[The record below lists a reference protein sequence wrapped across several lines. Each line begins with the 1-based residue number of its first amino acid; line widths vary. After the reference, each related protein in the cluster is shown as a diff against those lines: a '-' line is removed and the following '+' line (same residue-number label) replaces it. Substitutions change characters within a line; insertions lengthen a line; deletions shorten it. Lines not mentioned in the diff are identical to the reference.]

1 MNGENAVCAAHS
13 LLVDNVRYIRKKQD
27 ETSVKVQDIA
37 EEQLKTNAA
46 LITVQTTQAEILK
59 LLKRKQ
65 WTPARKIALVA
76 SLFGSGSVFPA
87 ALKVLITAFGLG
99 K

>member
-1 MNGENAVCAAHS
+1 MNENAVCAAHS

-46 LITVQTTQAEILK
+46 LVTMQTTQAEMLK
-59 LLKRKQ
+59 LLKRKR
-65 WTPARKIALVA
+65 WTPAKKIALVA
-76 SLFGSGSVFPA
+76 SLFGSGSVFPVVLQMMIA
-87 ALKVLITAFGLG
+87 ALRG